1 VHPNLPHHPKIA
13 GRVNQPSQAREFAIS
28 VVKKL
33 HDAGFH
39 ALWAGGCVR
48 DQRLGREPKDY
59 DVATDATPEQI
70 REVLGRRRTLEIG
83 AAFGVITVLGG
94 KQAGQVDVA
103 TFRRDAN
110 YSDGRH
116 PDHVTFSSAE
126 EDARRRDFTING
138 LFHDPLTGQ
147 DIDYVN
153 GGNDLQ
159 RKLIRAIGN
168 PHERVA
174 EDKLRML
181 RAVRFAATFD
191 FAIEGETLA
200 ALLEHATELAVV
212 SAERITE
219 EMRRML
225 VHPSRR
231 TAVELLA
238 ATGLLAVILPEVA
251 DSARY
256 EGQPCQGEQW
266 EMTLKI
272 LEVLDSPS
280 FAVAFAIL
288 LRGIDQGADDEVT
301 NICRSRR
308 LSNKETSG
316 VRLCLQHEA
325 LLRGA
330 HQSEWPQ
337 VQRVLTSSRID
348 ELLTYVA
355 AVSDV
360 LDDEPTGLAFCR
372 DKLVLPTEQWNP
384 APLVTGDDLKAAGL
398 PPGPDFRRI
407 LDGLRDAQLVGK
419 LVDKSDA
426 LAEAKRLW
434 TSQESP

>member
-1 VHPNLPHHPKIA
+1 M
-13 GRVNQPSQAREFAIS
+13 NQSNQAREFAIS

-33 HDAGFH
+33 HDAGYQ

-59 DVATDATPEQI
+59 DVATNATPDEI
-70 REVLGRRRTLEIG
+70 REVLGRRRTLAIG

-94 KQAGQVDVA
+94 KQAGQVEVA
-103 TFRRDAN
+103 TFRRDAE

-153 GGNDLQ
+153 GGRDLQ

-191 FAIEGETLA
+191 FAIEDETLVALRQHA
-200 ALLEHATELAVV
+200 AELTVV
-212 SAERITE
+212 SAERISQ

-231 TAVELLA
+231 MAVELLA

-251 DSARY
+251 DSTRY
-256 EGQPCQGEQW
+256 QGQPYQGEPW
-266 EMTLKI
+266 EMTLTI
-272 LEVLDSPS
+272 LAALDNPS

-288 LRGIDQGADDEVT
+288 LRGIDQSGGDDVT
-301 NICRSRR
+301 NICRRWR
-308 LSNKETSG
+308 LSNEETSG
-316 VRLCLQHEA
+316 VISCLQHEA

-330 HQSEWPQ
+330 HQSPWPQ
-337 VQRVLTSSRID
+337 VQRVLTSNRIED
-348 ELLTYVA
+348 LLSYVA
-355 AVSDV
+355 AVSEV

-372 DKLVLPTEQWNP
+372 AKLALPTEQWNP
-384 APLVTGDDLKAAGL
+384 APLVTGDDLKAVGL
-398 PPGPDFRRI
+398 PAGPEFRRI

-419 LVDKSDA
+419 LVDKSHA

-434 TSQESP
+434 TSQETP